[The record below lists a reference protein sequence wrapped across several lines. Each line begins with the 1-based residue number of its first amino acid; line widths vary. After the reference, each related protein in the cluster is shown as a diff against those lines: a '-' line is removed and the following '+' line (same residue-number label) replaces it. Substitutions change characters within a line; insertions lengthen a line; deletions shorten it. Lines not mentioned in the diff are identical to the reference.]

1 MFFLRIIYRKK
12 KRTVTVIALMAV
24 MLFTSLC
31 CGQVL
36 GRYLLNK
43 MAGAENKNSAGIVVN
58 GRQTAARKVLR
69 LEQFYYYTIKAGC
82 EDYEKSLELG
92 NALAREGIPAV
103 VAGKPPWCVMVG
115 FLNNE
120 ENLALLQGRI
130 RALGCEASVI
140 RVGVNEVFFKFD
152 AGDKKAAEEIAPFL
166 AKLSVSLHKGLL
178 LYNGISVKE
187 EGLAD
192 FKPKFAVLAQELG
205 TMVAK
210 GRAIGSGLASEDLR
224 RETINRLA
232 EYCEEWAQSLQELN
246 NGWSDGSLLLSQQR
260 ALALAEEY
268 ERFLS
273 DTN

>member
-1 MFFLRIIYRKK
+1 MFFLRIIYQRK
-12 KRTVTVIALMAV
+12 KRTVTVIALIAV
-24 MLFTSLC
+24 MLFVSLC

-43 MAGAENKNSAGIVVN
+43 MVGAGNKNPAETEVT
-58 GRQTAARKVLR
+58 GRQTAGRKVLR
-69 LEQFYYYTIKAGC
+69 LEQFCYYTVKVGC

-120 ENLALLQGRI
+120 ENLALLAGKI

-140 RVGVNEVFFKFD
+140 RVGVNDVFFKFD
-152 AGDKKAAEEIAPFL
+152 ASDKKAAEEIAPFL

-178 LYNGISVKE
+178 LYNGTSVKE

-192 FKPKFAVLAQELG
+192 FKPKFAVLAQELSAM
-205 TMVAK
+205 TAK
-210 GRAIGSGLASEDLR
+210 GRAIGSGLASGDMR
-224 RETINRLA
+224 REAINRLA
-232 EYCEEWAQSLQELN
+232 GYCEEWAQSLQELN

-268 ERFLS
+268 KRFLS